1 MIIIVIVLF
10 VLLGLSD
17 FPQLIKNKNW
27 KTVGVLGG
35 LYAAVFTLA
44 ALMSFGVT
52 LPSPLIGIQNF
63 IIDVLHLGYPNP

>member
-52 LPSPLIGIQNF
+52 LPSPFIGIQNF